1 MKKVFIFCMAL
12 LMLTMTACGAG
23 TADDNAQSVD
33 LRAAYETAIAQ
44 INEELGDEAP
54 VLLEETAVELL
65 NGYYP
70 GLADIKLKQSVFFL
84 SPTAT
89 SCEVAM
95 AEVADK
101 ADAEKLRD
109 IFQARVDEMANDTM
123 YPDEAALWKNNATV
137 SVNGCY
143 VVLAVLPDGCTVPD
157 AFLAKF

>member
-1 MKKVFIFCMAL
+1 MKRIFVFCMAL

-23 TADDNAQSVD
+23 TADDTRSVD
-33 LRAAYETAIAQ
+33 LRAAYEAAIAQ
-44 INEELGDEAP
+44 VNEELGDNAP

-65 NGYYP
+65 DSYYP

-95 AEVADK
+95 AEVADR
-101 ADAEKLRD
+101 ADAEKLQD
-109 IFQARVDEMANDTM
+109 VFQARVDEMANDTL
-123 YPDEAALWKNNATV
+123 YPDEAALWKNNAAV
-137 SVNGCY
+137 SVNGSY

>member
-1 MKKVFIFCMAL
+1 MKRIFVFCVAL
-12 LMLTMTACGAG
+12 LMLNMTACGAG
-23 TADDNAQSVD
+23 TADDTQSVD
-33 LRAAYETAIAQ
+33 LRAAYEAAIAQ
-44 INEELGDEAP
+44 VNEELGDNAP

-65 NGYYP
+65 DSYYP

-95 AEVADK
+95 AEVADR

-109 IFQARVDEMANDTM
+109 VFQARVDEMANDTM

-137 SVNGCY
+137 SVTGS
-143 VVLAVLPDGCTVPD
+143 AGAT
-157 AFLAKF
+157 A

>member
-1 MKKVFIFCMAL
+1 MKRIFVFCVAL

-23 TADDNAQSVD
+23 TADDTQSVD
-33 LRAAYETAIAQ
+33 LRAAYEAAIAQ
-44 INEELGDEAP
+44 VNEELGDNAP

-65 NGYYP
+65 DSYYP

-95 AEVADK
+95 AEVADR

-109 IFQARVDEMANDTM
+109 VFQARVDEMANDTM
-123 YPDEAALWKNNATV
+123 YPDEAAMWKNCATV
-137 SVNGCY
+137 TVNGNY
-143 VVLAVLPDGCTVPD
+143 VVLEVLPEGCTVPD